1 MWPVPSGGDGV
12 PRPDLLLAMRL
23 SRTSL
28 RCYRAPGRIYAS
40 KGGFKCRR
48 ETRLDLAVDL
58 AVEDR
63 AVFAAERGNGLVYA
77 VALHEKRTVHV
88 DGADGA
94 VDAEE
99 VEFYDGF
106 AGRAFR

>member
-1 MWPVPSGGDGV
+1 MARAQWRRRRAEARHIAS
-12 PRPDLLLAMRL
+12 RAAL
-23 SRTSL
+23 RTSL
-28 RCYRAPGRIYAS
+28 RCYRDPGRIYAS

-48 ETRLDLAVDL
+48 ETRLDL

>member
-1 MWPVPSGGDGV
+1 MQARDSA
-12 PRPDLLLAMRL
+12 R
-23 SRTSL
+23 SRS
-28 RCYRAPGRIYAS
+28 RSRGR
-40 KGGFKCRR
+40 G
-48 ETRLDLAVDL
+48 
-58 AVEDR
+58 R